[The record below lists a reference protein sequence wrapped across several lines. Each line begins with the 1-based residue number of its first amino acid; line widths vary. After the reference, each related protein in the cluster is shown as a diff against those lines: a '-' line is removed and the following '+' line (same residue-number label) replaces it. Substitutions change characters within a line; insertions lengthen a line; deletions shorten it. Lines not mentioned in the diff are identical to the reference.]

1 MSFIRSAGCF
11 LFSLLSIFMI
21 LYVSAASRFVFL
33 VGCGSSGLWILL
45 HMTFEVAVVDNVWC
59 ECVAEVVGEFFS
71 LFFVAS
77 CPSVICFSD
86 CRDGYYWLPYFFRGF
101 P

>member
-1 MSFIRSAGCF
+1 
-11 LFSLLSIFMI
+11 
-21 LYVSAASRFVFL
+21 
-33 VGCGSSGLWILL
+33 
-45 HMTFEVAVVDNVWC
+45 MTFEVAVVDNVWC

-77 CPSVICFSD
+77 FPCVICFSD
-86 CRDGYYWLPYFFRGF
+86 CWDGYYWLPYFFRGF

>member
-45 HMTFEVAVVDNVWC
+45 RMTFEVVDNVDNVWC
-59 ECVAEVVGEFFS
+59 ECVAEVFGEFF
-71 LFFVAS
+71 
-77 CPSVICFSD
+77 
-86 CRDGYYWLPYFFRGF
+86 
-101 P
+101 